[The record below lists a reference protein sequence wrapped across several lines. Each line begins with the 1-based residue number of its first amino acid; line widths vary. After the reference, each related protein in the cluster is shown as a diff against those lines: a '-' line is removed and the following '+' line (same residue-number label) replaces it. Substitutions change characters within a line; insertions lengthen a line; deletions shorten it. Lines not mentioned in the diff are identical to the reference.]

1 MKKFNTEPTAGTLT
15 EQLVA
20 QLLHKPI
27 TTADRQR
34 SALHVIDWL
43 ACVAGG
49 ATAEVA
55 KAFASQ
61 LTFINNSAATA
72 SPQATATAL
81 WQGNTDW
88 QSALQYNAALGNVL
102 EMDDV
107 HRSSILHAGPVVI
120 PAALAMAEHCQ
131 ASLDQFLDAVILGYE
146 VTIRIGQA
154 IGRSHYRYYHN
165 TSSCAAFGAA
175 LAAGFLLKLTPQQLV
190 WALGNTGSR
199 TGGLWQMRHED
210 VMTKQFHNAE
220 ASKSGVQAALLAK
233 AGLTGP
239 AAILEG
245 PQGLFAATS
254 NDAVA
259 EKVLASSAHWL
270 MHDCTFKPWP
280 ACRHAH
286 PAMDVLIQAFG
297 QNTDVE
303 LNENIE
309 SKGLKYKDLSVTV
322 QQINI
327 GCYQDALTFCDRP
340 EPQTELQAKFSIQHA
355 VACLLVFGEPKLW
368 HYQAEARADKRV
380 AAMRRKITLFLDADI
395 EANYPTHYGASVR
408 IRLTSEPHTISYQ
421 HQDTLGDPERPLS
434 QQQIMEK
441 ADYLFNHYGLTL
453 AQRQQL
459 LSFNWFSQNDLS
471 ALTQLLLP
479 SSEKTTKS
487 VMHQA
492 TQRGAHD
499 SD

>member
-1 MKKFNTEPTAGTLT
+1 MTNLNSEPTTGTLT

-20 QLLHKPI
+20 KLLHKPI
-27 TTADRQR
+27 TAADRQR

-49 ATAEVA
+49 STAEVA
-55 KAFASQ
+55 KVFASQ
-61 LTFINNSAATA
+61 LTAVNNSAATA
-72 SPQATATAL
+72 SLQATAL
-81 WQGNTDW
+81 WQGKTDW

-131 ASLDQFLDAVILGYE
+131 ANLAQFLDAVILGYE
-146 VTIRIGQA
+146 VTIRVGQA

-175 LAAGFLLKLTPQQLV
+175 MAAGFLLKLTAQQQV

-254 NDAVA
+254 NDAVP
-259 EKVLASSAHWL
+259 ERVLASSAHWL

-286 PAMDVLIQAFG
+286 PAMDVVMQVFAR
-297 QNTDVE
+297 NTDLDLTKSPNNQE
-303 LNENIE
+303 LSATIQYI
-309 SKGLKYKDLSVTV
+309 K
-322 QQINI
+322 I

-340 EPQTELQAKFSIQHA
+340 NPQTELQAKFSIQHA

-368 HYQAEARADKRV
+368 HYQAEARADERV
-380 AAMRRKITLFLDADI
+380 VAMRRKITLFLDTDI
-395 EANYPTHYGASVR
+395 EANYPRHYGASVCMQ
-408 IRLTSEPHTISYQ
+408 LTAEPLAFNHQ

-434 QQQIMEK
+434 QQQIMDK
-441 ADYLFNHYGLTL
+441 ADYLFKQNNLSQTH
-453 AQRQQL
+453 RQQL
-459 LSFNWFSQNDLS
+459 LNFDWHRQADFSAFTD
-471 ALTQLLLP
+471 LLLP
-479 SSEKTTKS
+479 ITNT
-487 VMHQA
+487 A
-492 TQRGAHD
+492 
-499 SD
+499 